1 MAAPVERGATYLSEI
16 GACRKTKNRMKLS
29 LFCFSAQTSIIREL
43 VYSFTHATKCA
54 KGQSMTGNFEDKTE
68 IEENVDA
75 ETETSTVEFNI
86 VVTASDWTLEL
97 LASKFTS
104 GDIIIPDYQRK
115 FVWDITRASTL
126 IESFA
131 IGLPVPQVFF
141 YENSEGQLE
150 VIDGQQRITSITYF
164 FEGYFGEADDNG
176 NRKVFRLKG
185 LEQRKD
191 LEGKTFEELDDRTKR
206 KIKNASL
213 RGVTVKQLTPEQE
226 QPESVYHIFERL
238 NTGGQPLNAQEIR
251 NAVYRGPILKELE
264 ALNSDKNWRKIY
276 GKPVPDPKQRDIE
289 LILRLFALFEN
300 IANYAPPMKDF
311 ISREMAGNK
320 NFDSSRAKR
329 FSAAFPA
336 ATRAVVETIEK
347 PFRPRGLLNAAT
359 LEAVML
365 TLLEANA
372 DAQFSKQAYDN
383 LLRRKDFLYL
393 ITSNTT
399 NTESV
404 NSRKEIAQNELFG
417 NE

>member
-1 MAAPVERGATYLSEI
+1 MAEADSDQI
-16 GACRKTKNRMKLS
+16 
-29 LFCFSAQTSIIREL
+29 
-43 VYSFTHATKCA
+43 
-54 KGQSMTGNFEDKTE
+54 D
-68 IEENVDA
+68 IEEFVSA

-97 LASKFTS
+97 LANKFMA

-115 FVWDITRASTL
+115 FVWDIRRASTL

-141 YENSEGQLE
+141 YENSDGQLE
-150 VIDGQQRITSITYF
+150 VIDGQQRITSIAYF
-164 FEGYFGEADDNG
+164 FEGYFGEPDAKG

-191 LEGKTFEELDDRTKR
+191 LEGKSFNELDDRTKR

-213 RGVTVKQLTPEQE
+213 RGVTVKQLTPEEE

-251 NAVYRGPILKELE
+251 NAVYRGQILRCLEELNIDE
-264 ALNSDKNWRKIY
+264 NWRSIY

-300 IANYAPPMKDF
+300 TDNYAPPMKDF
-311 ISREMAGNK
+311 LSREMAGNRE
-320 NFDSSRAKR
+320 FSSARAGR
-329 FSAAFPA
+329 FVTAFHAAC
-336 ATRAVVETIEK
+336 ATVVGEIDK

-359 LEAVML
+359 MEAVML
-365 TLLEANA
+365 AIMENESNNTFVAKNYESLIGRA
-372 DAQFSKQAYDN
+372 
-383 LLRRKDFLYL
+383 DFLDL
-393 ITSNTT
+393 VTSNTT
-399 NTESV
+399 NIENV
-404 NSRKEIAQNELFG
+404 NARKSIAVEVLFG
-417 NE
+417 DE